1 MPNAFLADMTLTGSA
16 KADLAG
22 GFGGQQLQNQ
32 VQDETDEERK
42 KRLKLISQQQG
53 GNTALNAGSIFGG
66 LAAPALFGNY
76 GR

>member
-1 MPNAFLADMTLTGSA
+1 MASLLPTLAGITGNA
-16 KADLAG
+16 KADL
-22 GFGGQQLQNQ
+22 GFGGQDLSNQ

-42 KRLKLISQQQG
+42 KRLKLLSQQSNG
-53 GNTALNAGSIFGG
+53 TTSTGTGSIFGG